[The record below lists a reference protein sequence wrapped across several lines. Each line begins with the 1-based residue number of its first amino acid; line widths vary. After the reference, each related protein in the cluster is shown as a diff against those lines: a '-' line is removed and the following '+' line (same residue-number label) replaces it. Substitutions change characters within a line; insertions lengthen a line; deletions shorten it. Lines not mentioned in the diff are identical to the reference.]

1 MNLEKTFF
9 AIALL
14 FLSTQMGFSQTKS
27 NASLNTTSIK
37 STSAYAEVLLR
48 KTELEADVE
57 SFLVSYTEDY
67 PKLKEARYEL
77 ALIQKDLAKLLSQT
91 DAAKLTLALGKL
103 MVRKNQLETDFWA
116 LQNQYGKEHPEVKRA
131 ERKVTIF
138 RNAIKE
144 ILP

>member
-1 MNLEKTFF
+1 MKLKSIFLVTLFF
-9 AIALL
+9 LL
-14 FLSTQMGFSQTKS
+14 LGSSVYPQTTPLDTATK
-27 NASLNTTSIK
+27 AIK
-37 STSAYAEVLLR
+37 SSPAYAEVLLR

-57 SFLVSYTEDY
+57 SFLISYTEDY
-67 PKLKEARYEL
+67 PKLKEARFEL
-77 ALIQKDLAKLLSQT
+77 VLIQKDLAKLISQA
-91 DAAKLTLALGKL
+91 DPSKLTLALGKL

-131 ERKVTIF
+131 ERKATIF